1 MKITEYNTFLL
12 DANLAAYRTIGGVC
26 AVLAFITIGIND
38 LVFALL
44 MIVPIVIVY
53 FLGFLLVGFVTG
65 YMHPERIQ
73 YDTAVATLQQEIKA
87 GRISEADAEQMLLN
101 MDSASI
107 TQGTKIIEFG
117 PQFGA
122 LRDQR
127 MFEYLVAKMDS
138 TGDVIK
144 FKYFAAVET
153 LPDESEN
160 QDIRWYIDFEG
171 IRYVREDEKINT

>member
-12 DANLAAYRTIGGVC
+12 DENLAAYRTVGGTL
-26 AVLAFITIGIND
+26 AVLAFITIATED
-38 LVFALL
+38 LWFALL
-44 MIVPIVIVY
+44 MVIPIVIVY
-53 FLGFLLVGFVTG
+53 LLGFMVTGFVTG
-65 YMHPERIQ
+65 FMYPERIR
-73 YDTAVATLQQEIKA
+73 YDMAVARLQQEIKA
-87 GRISEADAEQMLLN
+87 SRVSEADAEQMLMN
-101 MDSASI
+101 IDAPSI

-127 MFEYLVAKMDS
+127 MFEYLVAKMDQ
-138 TGDVIK
+138 TGDEIK
-144 FKYFAAVET
+144 FTYFAAVET

-171 IRYVREDEKINT
+171 MRYIREA